1 MKILMFGWEFP
12 PSISG
17 GLGTACRGLTEGL
30 LEQGTDILFV
40 VPRAVKEKS
49 RESLRLLDGSAPS
62 PDEAEDRP
70 LSGTGLDGLLERP
83 VGILLS
89 PYMTE
94 ASYGQARGGFPKV
107 QNGENGPD
115 NDLDAEYRYGSNMYE
130 EVSRYAANARTIA
143 GAEQCEIIAA
153 HDWMTI
159 PAGMAARDVRGVPL
173 VIHVH
178 SLEPDRSPLRV
189 NEVIYG
195 IERFGMLEADHVIA
209 VSHYTKQKIVEQ
221 YGIPERKISVVHNA
235 ALPLVP
241 PGKGQG
247 TAAEG
252 DAPPRRGKNVLFLG
266 RVTRQKGPEYFLD
279 AARKVLAEDPEVRFI
294 VAGSGDM
301 MAMMQQG
308 ADERGIA
315 GSVVFTGFLKRRD
328 VARAY
333 AMSDLYV
340 MTSVSEPFGIT
351 ALEAI
356 EQGVPV
362 ILSRQSGVTEVLPR
376 CPAVDAADTD
386 TLARTIL
393 DVLRNDHLRE
403 EIVRDGRED
412 MKGLTWAGQAELIL
426 ERYRFVRDMNS
437 SKPAGQESPTAER

>member
-30 LEQGTDILFV
+30 LEQGTEIFFV
-40 VPRAVKEKS
+40 VPRTVTGLS
-49 RESLRLLDGSAPS
+49 RESLTFIDGSAPS
-62 PDEAEDRP
+62 PDDDADRP
-70 LSGTGLDGLLERP
+70 LFRTGLDGLLERP

-94 ASYGQARGGFPKV
+94 ESYGQARDGYGKA
-107 QNGENGPD
+107 QNGKSGPD
-115 NDLDAEYRYGSNMYE
+115 NDLDGEYRYGSDMYE

-143 GAEQCEIIAA
+143 GAEQCDIIAA

-159 PAGMAARDVRGVPL
+159 PAGMAARDVTGRPL

-209 VSHYTKQKIVEQ
+209 VSRYTKQKIVEQ
-221 YGIPERKISVVHNA
+221 YGIPEEKISVVHNA
-235 ALPLVP
+235 ALPLLP
-241 PGKGQG
+241 PLERQ
-247 TAAEG
+247 
-252 DAPPRRGKNVLFLG
+252 APPRRGKNVLFLG
-266 RVTRQKGPEYFLD
+266 RVTGQKGPEYFLD

-301 MAMMQQG
+301 MAMMRQG
-308 ADERGIA
+308 ADDRGIA
-315 GSVVFTGFLKRRD
+315 GSVAFTGFLKRRD

-333 AMSDLYV
+333 SMSDLYV

-356 EQGVPV
+356 ELGVPV
-362 ILSRQSGVTEVLPR
+362 ILSRRSGVAEVLPR

-393 DVLRNDHLRE
+393 EVLGNDTLRAG
-403 EIVRDGRED
+403 IVRDGRED
-412 MKGLTWAGQAELIL
+412 VKGLTWTGQAALVL
-426 ERYRFVRDMNS
+426 ERYRSVLDMHS
-437 SKPAGQESPTAER
+437 SKAPGHESRVAEI